1 MNKFINSIMN
11 LNELAYNQFSIDDY
25 ERFLLE
31 AFNIN
36 INDREDVLY
45 LDSSSHQSNI
55 INLLYYGSFMDD
67 DFNDIEVYVIKL
79 VNIEDY
85 KQLEDVIYN
94 LLSLNQT
101 NHAFITVYSD
111 YSSRWFY
118 SYLFLEYVVE
128 DNRLVNY
135 RSRIDE
141 SIHWCGYISSENL
154 LSEFLSMKISSDNIK
169 SLLKNNQESQLI
181 RTLSDIINKLDK
193 YQEESTSNFDSYELV
208 INVLVYIINKLVP
221 KKSLTRKV
229 YDKILEVESST
240 GEDISVNT
248 IYDLYCY
255 LNNQNS
261 ISQAHVKSVCE
272 DTLIEYLTRNTI
284 ISRDD
289 IASYVKY
296 AYDNRKLIQKHI
308 DEACRNGGRTYVNMK
323 IPLAIIYNIDSISNI
338 LDNIKILDFSVNSA
352 ITINNMIILIAK
364 LKYVNKIIQGYIHPS
379 MENLFKETIRN
390 NIYMI
395 TLNKKSIINAKTLL
409 SDNSNILYTDA
420 LNLYDE
426 YLYMSKQL
434 DKVNPDKTKSETIND
449 IVTHYNKTHLHTKM
463 NMYFEENFK
472 KKHGYYPLIYALDFR
487 QVFTDKHKFDI
498 IVSNVEQVSLTGKKD
513 IKKQLR
519 RYEVYDN
526 NQRYEYYFIEKA
538 LDIIDDTGVISL
550 MVSDDYKTDDNKLV
564 CKLLKKHKI
573 LQIDNQKLIYAK

>member
-1 MNKFINSIMN
+1 MN
-11 LNELAYNQFSIDDY
+11 LNELTYNRFSTEDY

-31 AFNIN
+31 AFNID
-36 INDREDVLY
+36 INRREDVLY
-45 LDSSSHQSNI
+45 LDASSYQSNI
-55 INLLYYGSFMDD
+55 INLFYYGSFMDD
-67 DFNDIEVYVIKL
+67 EFNDIELYVIKL
-79 VNIEDY
+79 FDIDGY

-111 YSSRWFY
+111 ASEKWFY
-118 SYLFLEYVVE
+118 SYLYLEYVVE

-135 RSRIDE
+135 RSKIDE
-141 SIHWCGYISSENL
+141 FIHWCGFISSENL
-154 LSEFLSMKISSDNIK
+154 LSEFLSMKTSSDSIK
-169 SLLKNNQESQLI
+169 NLLKNNYESQLI
-181 RTLSDIINKLDK
+181 RTLTDIIEKLDN
-193 YQEESTSNFDSYELV
+193 YQESSTGNFDSYGLV
-208 INVLVYIINKLVP
+208 INVLVYIINKSVP

-229 YDKILEVESST
+229 YDKILEVEKSS

-255 LNNQNS
+255 LNNQNA

-289 IASYVKY
+289 IASYVKH

-323 IPLAIIYNIDSISNI
+323 IPLAIIYNIDSVAKL
-338 LDNIKILDFSVNSA
+338 LDEIKILDFSVNST
-352 ITINNMIILIAK
+352 ITINNMIYLIAK
-364 LKYVNKIIQGYIHPS
+364 LKYVNKIMKGYTQPS
-379 MENLFKETIRN
+379 MDDLFKETIGN

-395 TLNKKSIINAKTLL
+395 TLNKQSILNAKTLL
-409 SDNSNILYTDA
+409 DDNLNILYTDA

-426 YLYMSKQL
+426 YPYIIKQL
-434 DKVNPDKTKSETIND
+434 DKMDMNKTKSEIIND
-449 IVTHYNKTHLHTKM
+449 IVTDYNKTHLHTKM

-472 KKHGYYPLIYALDFR
+472 QKHGYYPLIYTLDFKE
-487 QVFTDKHKFDI
+487 VFTDNHKFDVI
-498 IVSNVEQVSLTGKKD
+498 ISNIEQVSLTNQRN

-538 LDIIDDTGVISL
+538 LDIIDDNGIISL
-550 MVSDDYKTDDNKLV
+550 LVSDEYKTDDNKLV
-564 CKLLKKHKI
+564 CKLLNKHEI

>member
-1 MNKFINSIMN
+1 
-11 LNELAYNQFSIDDY
+11 
-25 ERFLLE
+25 
-31 AFNIN
+31 
-36 INDREDVLY
+36 
-45 LDSSSHQSNI
+45 
-55 INLLYYGSFMDD
+55 
-67 DFNDIEVYVIKL
+67 
-79 VNIEDY
+79 
-85 KQLEDVIYN
+85 
-94 LLSLNQT
+94 
-101 NHAFITVYSD
+101 
-111 YSSRWFY
+111 
-118 SYLFLEYVVE
+118 
-128 DNRLVNY
+128 
-135 RSRIDE
+135 
-141 SIHWCGYISSENL
+141 
-154 LSEFLSMKISSDNIK
+154 
-169 SLLKNNQESQLI
+169 
-181 RTLSDIINKLDK
+181 
-193 YQEESTSNFDSYELV
+193 
-208 INVLVYIINKLVP
+208 
-221 KKSLTRKV
+221 LT
-229 YDKILEVESST
+229 I
-240 GEDISVNT
+240 
-248 IYDLYCY
+248 
-255 LNNQNS
+255 
-261 ISQAHVKSVCE
+261 
-272 DTLIEYLTRNTI
+272 NTI
-284 ISRDD
+284 ISRYD

-296 AYDNRKLIQKHI
+296 AYGNRKLIQKHI

-323 IPLAIIYNIDSISNI
+323 IPLTIIYNIDSISNI

-526 NQRYEYYFIEKA
+526 NQ
-538 LDIIDDTGVISL
+538 
-550 MVSDDYKTDDNKLV
+550 
-564 CKLLKKHKI
+564 
-573 LQIDNQKLIYAK
+573 

>member
-1 MNKFINSIMN
+1 MN
-11 LNELAYNQFSIDDY
+11 LNELTYNRFSTEDY

-31 AFNIN
+31 AFNID
-36 INDREDVLY
+36 INRREDVLY
-45 LDSSSHQSNI
+45 LDASSYQSNI
-55 INLLYYGSFMDD
+55 INLFYYGSFMDD
-67 DFNDIEVYVIKL
+67 EFNDIELYVIKL
-79 VNIEDY
+79 FDIDGY

-111 YSSRWFY
+111 ASEKWFY
-118 SYLFLEYVVE
+118 SYLYLEYVVE

-135 RSRIDE
+135 RSKIDE
-141 SIHWCGYISSENL
+141 FIHWCGFISNENL
-154 LSEFLSMKISSDNIK
+154 LSEFLSMKTSSDSIK
-169 SLLKNNQESQLI
+169 NLLKNNYESQLI
-181 RTLSDIINKLDK
+181 RTLTDIIKKLDN
-193 YQEESTSNFDSYELV
+193 YQESSTGNFDSYGLV
-208 INVLVYIINKLVP
+208 INVLVYIINKSVP

-229 YDKILEVESST
+229 YDRILEVEKSS

-255 LNNQNS
+255 LNNQNA

-289 IASYVKY
+289 IASYVKH

-323 IPLAIIYNIDSISNI
+323 IPLAIIYNIDSVAKL
-338 LDNIKILDFSVNSA
+338 LDEIKILDFSVNST
-352 ITINNMIILIAK
+352 ITINNMIYLIAK
-364 LKYVNKIIQGYIHPS
+364 LKYVNKIMKGYTQPS
-379 MENLFKETIRN
+379 MDDLFKETIGN

-395 TLNKKSIINAKTLL
+395 TLNKQSILNAKTLL
-409 SDNSNILYTDA
+409 DDNLNILYTDA

-426 YLYMSKQL
+426 YPYIIKQL
-434 DKVNPDKTKSETIND
+434 DKMDMNKTKSEIIND
-449 IVTHYNKTHLHTKM
+449 IVTDYNKTHLHTKM

-472 KKHGYYPLIYALDFR
+472 QKHGYYPLIYTLDFKE
-487 QVFTDKHKFDI
+487 VFTDNHKFDVI
-498 IVSNVEQVSLTGKKD
+498 ISNIEQVSLTNQRN

-538 LDIIDDTGVISL
+538 LDIIDDNGIISL
-550 MVSDDYKTDDNKLV
+550 LVSDEYKTDDNKLV
-564 CKLLKKHKI
+564 CKLLNKHEI